1 MMRGHE
7 LSKLLGV
14 PVSTL
19 HYYEKKGLIQPKRG
33 ENQYREYSAQD
44 TKIMKYILI
53 LKEAGFSL
61 AEISEV
67 MHRYLRQ
74 PHSADCQAEA
84 QIFFHAKIHELQQK
98 IEQYQTIIT
107 ILEDLPVMLGE
118 EPLTKIQEKNDVLVD
133 TFFNQKGW
141 K

>member
-1 MMRGHE
+1 MRGHE

-33 ENQYREYSAQD
+33 ENQYRDYAELD
-44 TKIMKYILI
+44 IKIMKYILI

-61 AEISEV
+61 SEIGEV
-67 MHRYLRQ
+67 IHRYFRQ
-74 PHSADCQAEA
+74 PHNADCQIEA
-84 QIFFHAKIHELQQK
+84 RTFFNTKIDDLKQK
-98 IEQYQTIIT
+98 IVQYETIIT
-107 ILEDLPVMLGE
+107 IMENLPVMLGE
-118 EPLTKIQEKNDVLVD
+118 EPLTKIQAENDVLVD
-133 TFFNQKGW
+133 SFFKQKGW